1 MLRTKTLEDYMNLN
15 FTKALHTIAGGFVF
29 LCLFLA
35 PAAGQNFEITPHV
48 GGQING
54 GLDLSTSIF
63 HRIEVGNSLNYG
75 VTVGALL
82 GEHYGLEFQ
91 WNKTDAETRA
101 QPIGAVQSIKVF
113 NLSQNQYMAN
123 FVAHLTDREAK
134 MRPFF
139 FFGLGAS
146 ALDPDRGGVKGATR
160 FAFSLGGG
168 AKYNLSKHFGLRGQ
182 MKWAPTYITTTNGG
196 YWCDPFWG
204 GCWLVGNDHYL
215 HEFDITGGFTVRF

>member
-1 MLRTKTLEDYMNLN
+1 MNLN

-139 FFGLGAS
+139 STQG
-146 ALDPDRGGVKGATR
+146 
-160 FAFSLGGG
+160 
-168 AKYNLSKHFGLRGQ
+168 
-182 MKWAPTYITTTNGG
+182 
-196 YWCDPFWG
+196 
-204 GCWLVGNDHYL
+204 
-215 HEFDITGGFTVRF
+215 